1 MPMTNSDQQQKK
13 ALLIAILISVA
24 MHGVIISAL
33 SGAGKGEKITLRENT
48 IKINLI
54 EIKTKQKRIV
64 PKPEPKERLAKNQ
77 KKPQAIRQLKPR
89 DERQTAS
96 QKPEGDTAKT
106 NQSPKPDPRIDN
118 GSQQAKIPTVPTAD
132 TRNTRGSE
140 SVSKSTSPKSSKEST
155 SIIQKETP
163 RCRGECRKPRI
174 PRRAEK
180 RGEVGYAVFR
190 LYISASGVVV
200 KAELLES
207 SGHTGWNNSAR
218 KTALSQ
224 SFYPMAQKNTRDFF
238 YEMKTN

>member
-1 MPMTNSDQQQKK
+1 MNNSYQQQKK
-13 ALLIAILISVA
+13 ALLIATLISLA

-48 IKINLI
+48 IKINLV
-54 EIKTKQKRIV
+54 EIKTKQKGIV

-77 KKPQAIRQLKPR
+77 KKPQPIPQLKPR
-89 DERQTAS
+89 VDQQTVS
-96 QKPEGDTAKT
+96 QKPKGEPAKRKP
-106 NQSPKPDPRIDN
+106 SPQTKPIIDI
-118 GSQQAKIPTVPTAD
+118 GSQPSKIPTVAD
-132 TRNTRGSE
+132 ESNSSDDE
-140 SVSKSTSPKSSKEST
+140 SVSEHTTPQSSTEQSSSF
-155 SIIQKETP
+155 IPKETP
-163 RCRGECRKPRI
+163 RCRGQCRKPRI